1 MSKAFGSVFSLFKSL
16 VQSPEEIE
24 AERRQKEKEE
34 KERIEKQKQAEK
46 NNR

>member
-1 MSKAFGSVFSLFKSL
+1 VSKAFGSVFSLFKSL

-24 AERRQKEKEE
+24 EERRKKEKEE
-34 KERIEKQKQAEK
+34 KEHLAKQRQAEK

>member
-24 AERRQKEKEE
+24 EERRKKEKEE
-34 KERIEKQKQAEK
+34 KEHLAKQRQAEK